1 MTNRDCESNN
11 SGRQVSLASN
21 APTADAFTAYDE
33 THMAVYLSLLH
44 ASAEGATE
52 AEMCRDI
59 LGIDAAAEPD
69 RAKTMLQSHLKR
81 AHWLSTSGRQRILE
95 S

>member
-1 MTNRDCESNN
+1 MAANLTKPCITD
-11 SGRQVSLASN
+11 A
-21 APTADAFTAYDE
+21 APTVDAFTAYDE
-33 THMAVYLSLLH
+33 AHFGIYLSLLH
-44 ASAEGATE
+44 ASAEGASE

-59 LGIDAAAEPD
+59 LGIDLEAEPD
-69 RAKTMLQSHLKR
+69 RAKVMLQSHLDR

>member
-1 MTNRDCESNN
+1 MSDDRALVVELWDS
-11 SGRQVSLASN
+11 

-33 THMAVYLSLLH
+33 AHLAVYLSLLH
-44 ASAEGATE
+44 ASAEGTSE

-59 LGIDAAAEPD
+59 LGVDVAVEPD
-69 RAKTMLQSHLKR
+69 RARTMLQSHLDR
-81 AHWLSTSGRQRILE
+81 AHWLSTTGRQRILE